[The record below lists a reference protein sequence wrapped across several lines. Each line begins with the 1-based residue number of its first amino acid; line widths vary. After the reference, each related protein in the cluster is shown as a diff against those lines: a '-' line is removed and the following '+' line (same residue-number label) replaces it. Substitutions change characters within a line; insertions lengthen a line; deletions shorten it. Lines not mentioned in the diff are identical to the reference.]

1 MKLAFSRWLF
11 DQIHSRNLIYNQCWE
26 DPALDHEVLNIG
38 PSDRIVMI
46 TSAGCNALDYLLH
59 NPAEITCVDVNP
71 HQNALL
77 ELKLAA
83 LERLPYERFLQ
94 MFGRGRIRNH
104 VGVYKELLRDRLTER
119 SREIWDRRIYYFDP
133 DGPGLYF
140 HGTAGS
146 FARTTRWY
154 LRNCRGLGEALKEF
168 QQIHNLREQA
178 EFYRQQIAP
187 RLWSPLIRFLINRT
201 AVLSMLGVPA
211 EQIQQIKQA
220 SHRGISSFVEEKMEK
235 TLTGIPIAENYFW
248 RVYMN
253 GYYPAGCCPNYLKRE
268 YFEVLRAR
276 ITRIQIQTSTL
287 AHFLSS
293 ASKRYSVFVL
303 LDHMDWLSARPQ
315 ILEEEWRSI
324 MDCALPRARIIYRS
338 GHINCG
344 YIPEFAARRLEFQ
357 PDRTAELNN
366 RDRVGTY
373 GSFHFARV
381 TT

>member
-46 TSAGCNALDYLLH
+46 TSAGCNALDYLLRD
-59 NPAEITCVDVNP
+59 PAEITCVDVNP

-83 LERLPYERFLQ
+83 LERLPYERFSQ

-104 VGVYKELLRDRLTER
+104 VGVYRELLRDRLTEH
-119 SREIWDRRIYYFDP
+119 SREIWDRRIHYFDP

-140 HGTAGS
+140 HGTAGV

-154 LRNCRGLGEALKEF
+154 SRRCCGLGDALKEF
-168 QQIHNLREQA
+168 QQIYNLREQA
-178 EFYRQQIAP
+178 EFYRRQIAP
-187 RLWSPLIRFLINRT
+187 RLWSPTVRFLINRKT
-201 AVLSMLGVPA
+201 VLSMLGVPA
-211 EQIQQIKQA
+211 QQIQQIKQ
-220 SHRGISSFVEEKMEK
+220 SSNDGISAFVEEKVEK
-235 TLTGIPIAENYFW
+235 TLTRIPIAENYFW

-253 GYYPAGCCPNYLKRE
+253 GYYPAGCCPNYLKHE
-268 YFEVLRAR
+268 YFETLRAR
-276 ITRIQIQTSTL
+276 ISRIRIQTSTL
-287 AHFLSS
+287 TEFLSS
-293 ASKRYSVFVL
+293 SFKRYSVFVL
-303 LDHMDWLSARPQ
+303 LDHMDWLSATPQ
-315 ILEEEWRSI
+315 MLEEEWRVI
-324 MDCALPRARIIYRS
+324 MNCALPRARIIYRS
-338 GHINCG
+338 GNMNCG

-366 RDRVGTY
+366 RDRAGTY